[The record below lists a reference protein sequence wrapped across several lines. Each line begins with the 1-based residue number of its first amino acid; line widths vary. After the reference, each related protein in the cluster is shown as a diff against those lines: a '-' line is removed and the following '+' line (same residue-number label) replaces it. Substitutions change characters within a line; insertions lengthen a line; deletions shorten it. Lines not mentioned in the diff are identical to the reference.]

1 LQEENNT
8 PYVRVGKRTEGALNY
23 RPYLKGPM
31 SLPRPPLPAPRD
43 STSDDKTKSLNQKTQ
58 SVEEKLDDLSAY
70 IMAKGL
76 YKKCGEKM
84 AQGIQMCKVYPVECF
99 AGSVV

>member
-1 LQEENNT
+1 
-8 PYVRVGKRTEGALNY
+8 
-23 RPYLKGPM
+23 M

-76 YKKCGEKM
+76 YKKCGGKM

-99 AGSVV
+99 AEVWYNTLATPGLAVVTRSSSLES